1 MGVFFV
7 IARTNSACHL
17 YDNPNTEIP
26 LTHLRGVLIS
36 SRHQE
41 CPAAMQDQQPGR
53 DAKVLPRENRGMREW
68 DQTDP
73 PNKSLTGIFRRLL

>member
-1 MGVFFV
+1 
-7 IARTNSACHL
+7 
-17 YDNPNTEIP
+17 
-26 LTHLRGVLIS
+26 
-36 SRHQE
+36 
-41 CPAAMQDQQPGR
+41 MQDQQPGR